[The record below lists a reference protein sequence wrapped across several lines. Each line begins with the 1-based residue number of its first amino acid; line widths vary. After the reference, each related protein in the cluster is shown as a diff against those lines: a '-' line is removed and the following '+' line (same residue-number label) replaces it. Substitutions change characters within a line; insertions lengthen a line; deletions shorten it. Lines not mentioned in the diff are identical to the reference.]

1 MTKVEYPFA
10 TEEQRELADL
20 ARTILEKELALQ
32 FQKST
37 AVWDWIAS
45 AVV

>member
-20 ARTILEKELALQ
+20 ARTILEKELAPHIEELENDI
-32 FQKST
+32 FLWK
-37 AVWDWIAS
+37 
-45 AVV
+45 